1 MFFPFSRY
9 LCGFR
14 EGYSTQHALL
24 RLLETCKEFLDK
36 KGYVGAV
43 LMDPSKAFDCLDHH
57 LLLAKLDAYG
67 FGRNALKLI
76 CSYLSERRQRVK
88 VNGTFSTWCYSKM
101 GVPQGSVLGPLLFNI
116 FINDIFYLVNDTE
129 VCNYADHTTIYVGD
143 KNLRTVLSKL
153 EKDTLLLSEWFSD
166 NFMKLNE
173 EKSHLLIFGAKND
186 GMTLNIGTSQISESE
201 SEKLLGVTLDSK
213 LNFSVH
219 DNQVCMKASQKLYA
233 LARVSNYMDT
243 EKVKLIMR
251 SFIMSHFSYCPLIWM
266 FHDRAANSRI
276 NKIHER
282 ALRIV
287 YRDTE
292 SSFDEL
298 LAKDNSVS
306 VHQRNLQLLMIE
318 IYETKNSLNPPFME
332 DIFVERT
339 NISFN
344 LRNNDGLL
352 VSRANTTAHGIE
364 TIRYVGSRLWQT
376 LPSEVK
382 ARGKSLLKIAYA
394 IFVILESHDFFL

>member
-1 MFFPFSRY
+1 M
-9 LCGFR
+9 
-14 EGYSTQHALL
+14 
-24 RLLETCKEFLDK
+24 DK
-36 KGYVGAV
+36 KGNVGAV
-43 LMDPSKAFDCLDHH
+43 LMDLSKAFDCLDHD
-57 LLLAKLDAYG
+57 LLLAKLYAYG
-67 FGRNALKLI
+67 FSRNALKLI

-101 GVPQGSVLGPLLFNI
+101 GVPQGSELGPLLFNI

-129 VCNYADHTTIYVGD
+129 VCNYADNTTLYVGY

-186 GMTLNIGTSQISESE
+186 GMTLNIGASQISESE

-213 LNFSVH
+213 LNFNVH
-219 DNQVCMKASQKLYA
+219 VNQVCMKASQKLYA

-276 NKIHER
+276 NKIHEG

-298 LAKDNSVS
+298 LARDNSVS
-306 VHQRNLQLLMIE
+306 VHQRNLRLLMLE
-318 IYETKNSLNPPFME
+318 IYKTKNSLNPPFMVY
-332 DIFVERT
+332 IFVERT
-339 NISFN
+339 NISYN
-344 LRNNDGLL
+344 LRNNDCLL
-352 VSRANTTAHGIE
+352 VPTANTTAHGIE

-376 LPSEVK
+376 YQVK
-382 ARGKSLLKIAYA
+382 SKSL
-394 IFVILESHDFFL
+394 EP